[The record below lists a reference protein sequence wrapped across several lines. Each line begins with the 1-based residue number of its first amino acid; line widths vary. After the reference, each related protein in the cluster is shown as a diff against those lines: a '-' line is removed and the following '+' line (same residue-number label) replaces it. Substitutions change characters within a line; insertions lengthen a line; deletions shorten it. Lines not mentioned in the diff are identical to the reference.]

1 MLGLG
6 VGALQ
11 VILDKGQEDD
21 WFAANWIVI
30 ATVVSAAA
38 LILFVVHEL
47 YTPDPVVH
55 LRVFKDRTYA
65 AGVFLMTM
73 LGFVLYGSL
82 LLLPIF
88 LQTMLGYPALNAG
101 IAMAPRGLGSFLM
114 MPLVGTVMGRFDP
127 RKVLAVGL
135 IGASWTLYQLS
146 NINLS
151 AGYWDIFWPQFV
163 QGAALAMLFVPL
175 TTATMDPIPK
185 EEMGNA
191 TSMFN
196 LMRNLGGGFGIAAA
210 TTFLFRRQQFHTL
223 RLGEHVSVLNT
234 QTQSF
239 LAGTQSTM
247 MRHGGD
253 PVAAATQSYV
263 ALWGTVQRQSSM
275 LAFVDTFRA
284 MAIVFLLVLPFL
296 FIMKRPK
303 HHRSAGPMH

>member
-1 MLGLG
+1 
-6 VGALQ
+6 
-11 VILDKGQEDD
+11 
-21 WFAANWIVI
+21 
-30 ATVVSAAA
+30 
-38 LILFVVHEL
+38 VHEL
-47 YTPDPVVH
+47 HTREPVVH

-135 IGASWTLYQLS
+135 IGASWTLYELS
-146 NINLS
+146 RLNLN

-210 TTFLFRRQQFHTL
+210 TTFLFRRQQFHTQ
-223 RLGEHVSVLNT
+223 RLGEHVSMLNAPT
-234 QTQSF
+234 QTF
-239 LAGTQSTM
+239 LRNSQAAM
-247 MRHGGD
+247 MGHGGD
-253 PVAAATQSYV
+253 PAAAATQSYI
-263 ALWGTVQRQSSM
+263 ALWGTVQRQSAM

-296 FIMKRPK
+296 FIMKRPT

>member
-1 MLGLG
+1 
-6 VGALQ
+6 
-11 VILDKGQEDD
+11 
-21 WFAANWIVI
+21 
-30 ATVVSAAA
+30 
-38 LILFVVHEL
+38 VHEL

-55 LRVFKDRTYA
+55 LRVFKNRTYA

-146 NINLS
+146 NLNLN

-223 RLGEHVSVLNT
+223 RLGEHVSLLNT

-303 HHRSAGPMH
+303 HHRSAGAMH